1 MLRSQ
6 SQRYLQLSPHHLS
19 LLSRSERGCTSCQ
32 FMLEKEPSGL
42 EKDSSELE
50 QGRNDGH
57 QFMFDADSV
66 PFINLE
72 FDEEE
77 EDAALV

>member
-1 MLRSQ
+1 M
-6 SQRYLQLSPHHLS
+6 
-19 LLSRSERGCTSCQ
+19 SCQ

-50 QGRNDGH
+50 QDRNDGH
-57 QFMFDADSV
+57 QFMSDADSV

-77 EDAALV
+77 EDAAHGCPENMDQARHSLHQS